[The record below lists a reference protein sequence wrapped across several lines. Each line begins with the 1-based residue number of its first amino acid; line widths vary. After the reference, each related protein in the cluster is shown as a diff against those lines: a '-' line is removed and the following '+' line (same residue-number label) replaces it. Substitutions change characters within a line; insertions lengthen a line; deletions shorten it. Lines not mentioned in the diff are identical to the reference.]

1 MPSTTPA
8 QQRLM
13 GQAYAVKTGKLDP
26 KDLDPE
32 YKDQIVKLADSMTK
46 KQLEDFAKT
55 KHSEMKES
63 KYEMKNIPTFESFIN
78 ESLNEKMDTKY
89 WADYNDDTSI
99 QGSPSKWAVKSTN
112 FEDAFEEAV
121 VLWNQEAEGPE
132 NRIKGAQIKKIEK
145 LAREFFKIERWISI
159 NVVQAMIMQES

>member
-13 GQAYAVKTGKLDP
+13 GQAYAVKTGKLNP

-55 KHSEMKES
+55 KHSEMKEN

-78 ESLNEKMDTKY
+78 ESLNEKIDTKY
-89 WADYNDDTSI
+89 WADYNDDTSG
-99 QGSPSKWAVKSTN
+99 QGDKSYSEKSNDFTKTFKIAVDDWN
-112 FEDAFEEAV
+112 READ
-121 VLWNQEAEGPE
+121 GPE

-145 LAREFFKIERWISI
+145 MAQEFFKIENWISV
-159 NVVQAMIMQES
+159 NVIQAMIMQES